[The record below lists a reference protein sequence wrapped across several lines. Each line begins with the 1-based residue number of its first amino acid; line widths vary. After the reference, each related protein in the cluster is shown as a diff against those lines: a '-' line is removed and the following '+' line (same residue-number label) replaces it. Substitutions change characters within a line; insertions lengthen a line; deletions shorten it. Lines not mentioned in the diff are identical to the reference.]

1 MSPAAHDASQY
12 DVGRKPLWS
21 FCSTAHAEGMHDRL
35 VVGFDGSEAAVSA
48 VRWAAGEAEMRD
60 ASVRVVSSYSMP
72 PVMNFYG
79 LGTAAATEPNLQPL
93 KDACV
98 ADLQA
103 VVAKSTHVHPRVG
116 FDFQAVNE
124 HAVTALVR
132 EAGAADLLVVGSTG
146 AGAFKSFL
154 LGSVTGA
161 VLHESPCPVVVVPAE
176 LHEVTGRVVV
186 GVDGSKHSD
195 AAVEWAI
202 DEADRHGA
210 DLIVLHAWG
219 HPYRMTDG
227 GIAPGH
233 DLAEV
238 DAAIIVDRAVEVAHE
253 RMVGAVE
260 RKLVEGGATQSLL
273 DEAETA
279 DMLVVGSRG
288 RGGFRSML
296 LGSVAH
302 AVSAHSRCPVV
313 VVRT

>member
-1 MSPAAHDASQY
+1 
-12 DVGRKPLWS
+12 
-21 FCSTAHAEGMHDRL
+21 MHDRL
-35 VVGFDGSEAAVSA
+35 IVGFDGSEAAAAA
-48 VRWAAGEAEMRD
+48 VHWAAGEAETRG
-60 ASVRVVSSYSMP
+60 AVVRVVSSYSMP

-79 LGTAAATEPNLQPL
+79 LGTAVATLPNLQPL

-103 VVAKSTHVHPRVG
+103 VITESMHAHSSVE
-116 FDFQAVNE
+116 FDFEAVNE
-124 HAVTALVR
+124 HAVHALVR
-132 EAGAADLLVVGSTG
+132 EAGSADLLVVGGTG

-161 VLHESPCPVVVVPAE
+161 VLHESPCPVVVVPAQ
-176 LHEVTGRVVV
+176 LHDVTGRIAV

-195 AAVEWAI
+195 AAAEWAI
-202 DEADRHGA
+202 EEAGRRRA
-210 DLIVLHAWG
+210 ELVVVHAWEY
-219 HPYRMTDG
+219 PYRMTDEG
-227 GIAPGH
+227 FAPGH

-238 DAAIIVDRAVEVAHE
+238 DAAIVVDKAVELAHE
-253 RMVGAVE
+253 RMSGDVHG
-260 RKLVEGGATQSLL
+260 KLVHGGATQSLL
-273 DEAETA
+273 DESETA

-302 AVSAHSRCPVV
+302 ALSAHARCPVV